1 MKKISILFL
10 FIFLGTKIFAQI
22 GINATGAVSSPDA
35 MLDVSST
42 TKGFLPP
49 RMTTDQRIAI
59 TSPSA
64 GLLVFD
70 STENQLF
77 IFSNGAWSSIA
88 SPTYPRLTTEAID
101 ALPNPKVG
109 DIAYDLT
116 FKVLKH
122 FNGNRWV
129 NVNQNQDAP
138 KPDMMALGV
147 GGTGFDQSNSIFVD
161 NTGNIYVTGIFY
173 DSVIFG
179 NITLSSSGINDIFIA
194 KYNSLGVIQWAK
206 KAGGVN
212 PDYGQGI
219 TVDVNGNVY
228 VTGYFSG
235 LCTFETTNLNAAGL
249 YDIFL
254 AKYDQ
259 TGSLQWVK
267 RAGGSGD
274 DIPNAIVV
282 DGVGNTY
289 ITGSFRNTATFDATS
304 INSAGGN
311 DIFLAKYNSSGAL
324 VFVQQAGGIG
334 EDIANSVYIDRYGS
348 IMTAGSFSNSA
359 SFSGYILNSSGFSD
373 IFIARYG
380 TTGNIFWAIKAGG
393 IGNDV
398 AKAVTSNMND
408 DIFITGSFNQTASF
422 GSNTITAV
430 GNIDIFIA
438 KIDISAN
445 FTWVRKAGGTN
456 ASDIGNAVVC
466 NSVGDVYVTGIFEDE
481 SIFSTTPVISSGLM
495 DIFVAKYSRG
505 GVLQW
510 VKKAGGQNLDFSS
523 SIAVSSANNIYVTGF
538 FSSSSTF
545 GNSNLTSSGASD
557 FFISRLKE

>member
-1 MKKISILFL
+1 
-10 FIFLGTKIFAQI
+10 
-22 GINATGAVSSPDA
+22 
-35 MLDVSST
+35 MLDVNST

-49 RMTTDQRIAI
+49 RMTTTQRVAI
-59 TSPSA
+59 LSPSA

-70 STENQLF
+70 RTENQLF
-77 IFSNGAWSSIA
+77 IFSNGAWNAIA
-88 SPTYPRLTTEAID
+88 SPNYPRLTTEAID
-101 ALPNPKVG
+101 DLPNPKVG

-122 FNGNRWV
+122 FNGVKWV

-138 KPDMMALGV
+138 KPDMMAWGV
-147 GGTGFDQSNSIFVD
+147 GGTGFDQSNSIFID
-161 NTGNIYVTGIFY
+161 NLGNIYVTGIFY
-173 DSVIFG
+173 DNVIFG
-179 NITLSSSGINDIFIA
+179 NITLTSAGISDIFIA

-206 KAGGVN
+206 RAGGTN
-212 PDYGQGI
+212 FDYGQAI
-219 TVDVNGNVY
+219 TVDINGNVY

-235 LCTFETTNLNAAGL
+235 SCTFSSTTLNAVGL

-259 TGSLQWVK
+259 SGILQWVK

-274 DIPNAIVV
+274 DIPNAITV

-304 INSAGGN
+304 INSTGGN
-311 DIFLAKYNSSGAL
+311 DVFLAKYNSSGTL
-324 VFVQQAGGIG
+324 VYVQQAGGVG
-334 EDIANSVYIDRYGS
+334 EDVANSVHIDRYGS
-348 IMTAGSFSNSA
+348 ILIAGSFSNSA

-380 TTGNIFWAIKAGG
+380 TTGNIFWAVKAGG
-393 IGNDV
+393 TGNDV

-422 GSNTITAV
+422 GSNTITSV
-430 GNIDIFIA
+430 GYIDIFIA

-445 FTWVRKAGGTN
+445 FAWVRKAGGINTSN
-456 ASDIGNAVVC
+456 IGNAIVC
-466 NSVGDVYVTGIFEDE
+466 NSVGDVYITGTFEDE
-481 SIFSTTPVISSGLM
+481 SIFSTTPIISSGLM
-495 DIFVAKYSRG
+495 DTFIAKYSRG

-510 VKKAGGQNLDFSS
+510 VKKAGGVNLDFSG
-523 SIAVSSANNIYVTGF
+523 SIAISSNNIYTTGF
-538 FSSSSTF
+538 FSGSSTF
-545 GNSNLTSSGASD
+545 GNSNLTSIGASD